1 MLDSYK
7 HSQPTLWGHATRDLL
22 QGLARGLAPFDPH
35 PGGRGKEHHGR
46 AAGSLGKDPSQR
58 SGAGRVA
65 GLGGEADTQRHLLVL
80 LRGRERIGRTDWEEA

>member
-7 HSQPTLWGHATRDLL
+7 HSQPTLWGHATRDPRQVTGEGASPL
-22 QGLARGLAPFDPH
+22 RPPS
-35 PGGRGKEHHGR
+35 GRQGKEHHERG
-46 AAGSLGKDPSQR
+46 AQSLGEDPSQR